1 MDAAPLA
8 LPVDDCRRVLAAL
21 LDQVPHIRGA
31 VLCRS
36 DGFEVTGATRGTV
49 PVSRLSALS
58 SSMVAL
64 GQASL
69 REIGLAGGGTV
80 LIEGGDGKL
89 LLLEVPSPV
98 QPLVLAVV
106 GSGELVTGTLLWA
119 ARDCVARLLPL
130 ITPTTP

>member
-1 MDAAPLA
+1 MDLHAFPLPVADYRLA
-8 LPVDDCRRVLAAL
+8 LEQL
-21 LDQVPHIRGA
+21 LDQVPHISGA

-36 DGFEVTGATRGTV
+36 DGFEVTSLTRGVV

-80 LIEGGDGKL
+80 LVEGETGKL

-98 QPLVLAVV
+98 QPMVLAVV
-106 GSGELVTGTLLWA
+106 GSGELITGTLLWA
-119 ARDCVARLLPL
+119 ARECVSRLLNP
-130 ITPTTP
+130 TPPTY

>member
-1 MDAAPLA
+1 MTIMEITTDPA
-8 LPVDDCRRVLAAL
+8 LVAVYRTTLEEL
-21 LDQVPHIRGA
+21 LEKVPHLTGA

-36 DGFEVTGATRGTV
+36 DGFEVASVTRGLL

-80 LIEGGDGKL
+80 LVEGQTGKL
-89 LLLEVPSPV
+89 LLLEVPNNSHPM
-98 QPLVLAVV
+98 VLAVV
-106 GSGELVTGTLLWA
+106 GNSEVTTGTLLWA
-119 ARDCVARLLPL
+119 ARECVSRLLNH
-130 ITPTTP
+130 